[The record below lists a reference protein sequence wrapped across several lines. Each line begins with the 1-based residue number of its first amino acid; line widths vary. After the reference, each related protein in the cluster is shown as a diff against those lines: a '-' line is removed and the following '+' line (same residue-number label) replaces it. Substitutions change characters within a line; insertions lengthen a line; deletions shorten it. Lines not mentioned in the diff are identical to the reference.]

1 MKNTRIPL
9 RACLLSRGFSL
20 AEVTIATGITAVA
33 MTTLLGLIP
42 QGLSQLREA
51 GELSA
56 QGRICRHV
64 FGSLADAEW
73 RGAAGGDAF
82 SQNHD
87 RRRFYFNDQAAL
99 IEKESPG
106 ELEVAYVAEV
116 LAPDPNV
123 SLPAASKSEPHLR
136 RVTVRVAAVPDPA
149 FDFDRAPRLAYRSQS
164 TLIARTG
171 L

>member
-1 MKNTRIPL
+1 MKNTRIPFLARL
-9 RACLLSRGFSL
+9 RQRGFSL

-56 QGRICRHV
+56 HGRICRHI

-82 SQNHD
+82 RQQHD
-87 RRRFYFNDQAAL
+87 RRRFYFNDQGSL
-99 IEKESPG
+99 IEEENPG
-106 ELEVAYVAEV
+106 EREVAYVAEL

-123 SLPAASKSEPHLR
+123 SLPAASKTEPYLR
-136 RVTVRVAAVPDPA
+136 RVTVRVAAVPDSA